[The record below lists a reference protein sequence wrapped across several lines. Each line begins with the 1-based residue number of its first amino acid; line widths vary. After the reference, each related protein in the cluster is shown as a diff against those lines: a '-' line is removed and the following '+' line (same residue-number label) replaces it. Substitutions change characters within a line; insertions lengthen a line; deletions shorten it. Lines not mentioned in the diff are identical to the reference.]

1 MFVGFFFYIFQVNYF
16 THLDIVPLFYLL
28 FKVVL
33 ILNPYKRIMMDFLRS
48 LLFEMTCRGCIH
60 ICLSICEMEKVTCHL
75 LLCSAYSE
83 GKNIL
88 LTKINLLRELAKK
101 GIVST

>member
-1 MFVGFFFYIFQVNYF
+1 
-16 THLDIVPLFYLL
+16 
-28 FKVVL
+28 
-33 ILNPYKRIMMDFLRS
+33 
-48 LLFEMTCRGCIH
+48 MTCRGYMH

-88 LTKINLLRELAKK
+88 LTKVNLLRELAEK
-101 GIVST
+101 GIVSTQMNRWSLMRK